1 MTDRYDSLYDT
12 VNARRFGSLRNDD
25 SVTETMCDAFF
36 KTRSSLEDITK
47 SVQGA
52 LNAVGDQP
60 VQSDKAIE
68 RDLPVSQDQNAE
80 GTNGMIPTRSAE
92 VENQAQDLQRGEE
105 SENCPKSSI
114 VAKPVGKLEDLS
126 HLAMFGRQKTVLRRS
141 QIKSESIHE
150 SVSVSHAKSVQ
161 QSKPPRVMQ
170 LAAPERNVVPM
181 SASRPRA
188 TALQKN
194 TAVRVVGSLTSQKN
208 ETSGVITRSRY
219 KELNMTPIAK
229 HRAPAEKDRGDH
241 NKDLRSDIRKM
252 RLSTDRQ
259 ARDRTPRSNVSSA
272 AAAKKMQHSAAPVR
286 IRRNEQTEI
295 RGDSFLKNDVVPSER
310 EFRHELNN
318 RNPSLG
324 SVRRGLSS
332 TPKSETKE
340 PQSDDLARTSVS
352 RDHQIHG
359 PMNTLKPQASTVSR
373 AATGTPVASN
383 TLQSKTRSS
392 SATRTLDR
400 PLNIAR
406 STVQRANVKHCGND
420 ARSSSQS
427 SARPSRANCLTI
439 GPQNVNRPNFS
450 KPSRNQPATAQAV
463 VPVKENALLASVKPA
478 STQRSSAAKAVAV
491 QSSAQRSADH
501 RPSQPRSSVIR
512 HSPVR
517 RGGGEGTPVHGF
529 RKELRRYPV
538 PTHATPLHRRP
549 TVCHEFH
556 FEQKHPQKDA
566 ESKLK
571 RAAPVGTEP
580 SSARRLSRNELRA
593 MVERLAVPKRVA
605 ATAMRTPLRIRNE
618 QTHGVRCVK
627 IRSRSSSLSR
637 RPVSA
642 QDNIGGVP
650 AARTLLF
657 STDENPRC
665 VSVEPGTQ
673 QELH

>member
-114 VAKPVGKLEDLS
+114 VAKPVGKL
-126 HLAMFGRQKTVLRRS
+126 
-141 QIKSESIHE
+141 
-150 SVSVSHAKSVQ
+150 VSVSHAKSVQ

-194 TAVRVVGSLTSQKN
+194 
-208 ETSGVITRSRY
+208 
-219 KELNMTPIAK
+219 TPIAK

-272 AAAKKMQHSAAPVR
+272 AAAKKMQHSAAPR
-286 IRRNEQTEI
+286 MILAQDLFSQKHKI
-295 RGDSFLKNDVVPSER
+295 IHLDSFLKNDVVPSER

-439 GPQNVNRPNFS
+439 VPQNVNRPNFS

-478 STQRSSAAKAVAV
+478 STQRSSVAK
-491 QSSAQRSADH
+491 
-501 RPSQPRSSVIR
+501 
-512 HSPVR
+512 
-517 RGGGEGTPVHGF
+517 
-529 RKELRRYPV
+529 
-538 PTHATPLHRRP
+538 
-549 TVCHEFH
+549 
-556 FEQKHPQKDA
+556 
-566 ESKLK
+566 
-571 RAAPVGTEP
+571 AAPVGTEP

-637 RPVSA
+637 HPVSA